1 MWRRCDRRYRANT
14 NPTLTGVAALGPDG
28 AAIASPDGAGLPP
41 LPARTAVTLRASWTA
56 DSVESFPVFDPAS
69 RTLVDHREAIRVSW
83 FVSAGALASDRTGRG
98 ETETE
103 AFADDVWTTPD
114 AGPAY
119 LWVVLRDS
127 RGGVAFAG
135 HAVTIAP

>member
-1 MWRRCDRRYRANT
+1 
-14 NPTLTGVAALGPDG
+14 
-28 AAIASPDGAGLPP
+28 
-41 LPARTAVTLRASWTA
+41 VTLRASWTA
-56 DSVESFPVFDPAS
+56 DSVESFPVFDRAS

-83 FVSAGALASDRTGRG
+83 FVSAGALAEGRTGRD

-103 AFADDVWTTPD
+103 TFAEDVWTTPD

-119 LWVVLRDS
+119 LWVVVRDS

-135 HAVTIAP
+135 YTVTIAL